1 MLQVVIAALA
11 FLIGTLLGVR
21 LLAALYA
28 PLDLWYTI
36 RTAWPTALRRIVAWS
51 AVTAAALLVPSG
63 VAWRWGLLAGMG
75 ASLIAHVATWALAL
89 RIFSRP
95 PGRTPVVE

>member
-1 MLQVVIAALA
+1 MLQLVIAALA
-11 FLIGTLLGVR
+11 FVAGLVLCVR

-36 RTAWPTALRRIVAWS
+36 RAAWPVALLRVAGWS
-51 AVTAAALLVPSG
+51 AVTAAALLAPPG
-63 VAWRWGLLAGMG
+63 VVWRWAFLAGM
-75 ASLIAHVATWALAL
+75 AAALLAHVGTWVLAGL
-89 RIFSRP
+89 VSSGP